1 MTRACADD
9 RLGGRSPWGVFR
21 WGLSLRDAWLGGI
34 ALLAAISSASVAG
47 VASAQSIDIP
57 AALAPDP
64 KAPPTVA
71 TLQYGHQFETDVED
85 DGTEMARDNAFFG
98 LVHRTRLGEK
108 TSLFSIGS
116 YTLHAY
122 DFSGASAPS
131 NAYRWDDV
139 HRLVLGGLVGHD
151 VNDRWRLIGG
161 ALVRSWGEGGADFG
175 KTITGGLIAGFDYH
189 PSDDFSVG
197 LLVGVFSALEDSAGL
212 LPVPTLKWQFA
223 EGLRLNVG
231 MVSVF
236 DPGVG
241 GELSWQLTDAVS
253 LGTGFAFQTRRFRLS
268 DGSRVKQQAP
278 GNRNRFDGGGVG
290 EETELPVFA
299 QLRWRPTPKSAVDL
313 LGGVAFAGHLRVE
326 DRDGGRI
333 ADDSYEAAGFLGLKG
348 QIFF

>member
-1 MTRACADD
+1 MTTCSRTDL
-9 RLGGRSPWGVFR
+9 RLLGRFR
-21 WGLSLRDAWLGGI
+21 CDLWMGAI
-34 ALLAAISSASVAG
+34 ALLAVIVSAGVVG

-57 AALAPDP
+57 AALAPDL

-98 LVHRTRLGEK
+98 IVHRMKPGDE
-108 TSLFSIGS
+108 TSFFAIGN

-122 DFSGASAPS
+122 DFSGASGPS

-175 KTITGGLIAGFDYH
+175 KSITGGLIAGFDYH
-189 PSDDFSVG
+189 PSEDFSIG
-197 LLVGVFSALEDSAGL
+197 LLVGAFSALEDSVGL
-212 LPVPTLKWQFA
+212 LPVPTLKWRFA

-231 MVSVF
+231 MISVV

-241 GELSWQLTDAVS
+241 AELSWQISDDVS
-253 LGTGFAFQTRRFRLS
+253 IGTGFAFQSRRFRLS

-290 EETELPVFA
+290 EETELPVFV
-299 QLRWRPTPKSAVDL
+299 QLGWRPTARSRLDL
-313 LGGVAFAGHLRVE
+313 LGGVALAGHLRVE

-333 ADDSYEAAGFLGLKG
+333 ADDSYDAAGFVGFRG